1 MILHPTIAR
10 QLVLSRQHE
19 DIARARRAALAREAG
34 KPATPT
40 PEVRSNARQT
50 PAVASGNGA
59 AC

>member
-19 DIARARRAALAREAG
+19 DIARARRAALARDSRQTCDAH
-34 KPATPT
+34 